1 MVKLPRTPSA
11 WNDQSAAAPQET
23 PPSSSALEIRP
34 GGLLDGWRT
43 PAWSL
48 ENSGLNFVLHPQTIA
63 QIDFGDRQGPHAVQ
77 AMAGHTTGSM
87 ATGSM
92 PAGNLPAG
100 ASPAQARSAGHDNY
114 NSAVF
119 MTLPEAPLPSGISG
133 ASSRN
138 KSAAAPAAA
147 RPAPGDGLTLGANGN
162 TTAQST
168 AAADRRS
175 SRLGSLSARYE
186 SRGNPGT
193 VSSGRNDRGGISY
206 GTYQLATK
214 TGDAAAFVASPEFR
228 PWAREFEN
236 LTPATAAFGNQWQA
250 VAARDPDAFQQAQHA
265 YIRRTHY
272 DPVISQVNRDTG
284 YDLDN
289 ASDAVRDAAWSVS
302 VQHRTAAVILT
313 DALRRT
319 DQALPR
325 TDPNYESRLID
336 SIYDRRTELVTGVR
350 NKAMAENRVGDAE
363 HLNNVINNRYPQ
375 ERADAQN
382 MLRNQRRR

>member
-1 MVKLPRTPSA
+1 MVTLPRTPQA
-11 WNDQSAAAPQET
+11 WDDQSAAAPQET
-23 PPSSSALEIRP
+23 PPPDSDLSNDSR
-34 GGLLDGWRT
+34 GLLDGWRS

-48 ENSGLNFVLHPQTIA
+48 ESSGLSFVLHPQTIA
-63 QIDFGDRQGPHAVQ
+63 QIDFGDRQDPHAVQ
-77 AMAGHTTGSM
+77 PMAGHIADNM
-87 ATGSM
+87 ATGNI
-92 PAGNLPAG
+92 ATGNLAAG
-100 ASPAQARSAGHDNY
+100 ADPAQAQNTGQDND

-119 MTLPEAPLPSGISG
+119 MTSPKAPLPSVISG
-133 ASSRN
+133 ANTNSRN
-138 KSAAAPAAA
+138 KSATAPK
-147 RPAPGDGLTLGANGN
+147 DGLTLGANGN
-162 TTAQST
+162 AT

-186 SRGNPGT
+186 SHGNPGT
-193 VSSGRNDRGGISY
+193 VSSGRDDPGGISY
-206 GTYQLATK
+206 GTYQFATN
-214 TGDAAAFVASPEFR
+214 TRDAAAFVASPEFR

-272 DPVISQVNRDTG
+272 DPVASQVNRDTG

-289 ASDAVRDAAWSVS
+289 ASDAVRDAAWSAS
-302 VQHRTAAVILT
+302 VQHSAAARILI

-336 SIYDRRTELVTGVR
+336 NIYDRRTEYVTGVR
-350 NKAMAENRVGDAE
+350 NRAIAENRVGDAE
-363 HLNNVINNRYPQ
+363 TLNSVINNRYPR
-375 ERADAQN
+375 ERADAQS
-382 MLRNQRRR
+382 MLRNQQRR